1 MEGTWRSAGTERG
14 AGSRRGAGG
23 SGRARLGGRHGP
35 QLARN
40 VRVEGPQGA
49 IRVAERALVGWHAP
63 VARDVFQQEFE
74 GDLSAVHRVHGLPVR
89 VLLPPVHAHV
99 RGGAY
104 GATAGQRSHVVRVAE
119 PVAHRR
125 AEGGRDLRVEN
136 RRSGE
141 FGWASCA
148 RLRLPLGPSSAAWQP
163 VLSAW
168 RSHGP
173 DTSSPG
179 GRGGELWAPSNA
191 GVCNR
196 RRDRRR
202 ELAQRGHPERQK
214 AGVLSS
220 DSGLMGRRPRSA

>member
-1 MEGTWRSAGTERG
+1 MQGTWRSAGTERG
-14 AGSRRGAGG
+14 AGSRRGAGAR
-23 SGRARLGGRHGP
+23 GRARLGGRDGA

-49 IRVAERALVGWHAP
+49 IRVAERVLVGRHAP
-63 VARDVFQQEFE
+63 VARDVFQQECE

-104 GATAGQRSHVVRVAE
+104 GTTAGQRSHVVRVAE

-136 RRSGE
+136 RRSGA

-179 GRGGELWAPSNA
+179 GRGCELWAPSNA